1 MSRVMW
7 LQLWRTLRAI
17 RESNEQSL
25 CRKTGVEKKQWTSLF
40 SFEFRGFATIGSD
53 KPEKITK
60 G

>member
-1 MSRVMW
+1 MW

-40 SFEFRGFATIGSD
+40 SFGFRGFAILGSD